1 MTIFLPV
8 APSYRL
14 DKGKPNQFRCT
25 IGGKVPLLQLNPIQ
39 PMPDSPFVQ
48 PQQLTAEDKKVAV
61 ETTPGVANG
70 AKWFWWIAGLS
81 LVNTV
86 LIHSGSD
93 TSFVVGLGFTL
104 MADALFQSVKA
115 IAFAIDAVALGFFFL
130 MGYLSLRGHF
140 WAFIVGAVVYAGD
153 ALIYLYFQDF
163 MSVAF
168 HGLALFYIV
177 KGALGL
183 RAALKD
189 AQLALDTPVTAS
201 TPAIPPPEL
210 PKV

>member
-1 MTIFLPV
+1 
-8 APSYRL
+8 
-14 DKGKPNQFRCT
+14 
-25 IGGKVPLLQLNPIQ
+25 
-39 PMPDSPFVQ
+39 MPESPFVQ

-104 MADALFQSVKA
+104 MADAVFQSVKA

-130 MGYLSLRGHF
+130 MGFMSLRGHF

-177 KGALGL
+177 KGAVAL

-189 AQLALDTPVTAS
+189 AQQAPTEGSMATPVA
-201 TPAIPPPEL
+201 PPPPEL
-210 PKV
+210 PKI